1 MMKMVKY
8 DFKRSASVF
17 LVGAIVFI
25 IIQALIWWLIPHQN
39 VNVGIPMSPEVRI
52 STHEAKFSFSVVAYL
67 FLVGALLIHIGKTY
81 NTNLQSYSRRLA
93 PVSSL
98 SMIFSSVIFAW
109 ICMIAVALLALIH
122 GLVYMIFTDLSV
134 LQFFKDIKWLE
145 VADLLFSMWWVFT
158 FILFIVYL
166 ANTVTLS
173 LRIKGR
179 ALIGTAVFFL
189 VAVGGGYLEEL
200 ILPQDWLE
208 LDTLIG
214 NIGTFT
220 YEAIFVAL
228 FVYLMVKLI
237 DRRVEV

>member
-1 MMKMVKY
+1 MV
-8 DFKRSASVF
+8 
-17 LVGAIVFI
+17 G
-25 IIQALIWWLIPHQN
+25 
-39 VNVGIPMSPEVRI
+39 
-52 STHEAKFSFSVVAYL
+52 
-67 FLVGALLIHIGKTY
+67 
-81 NTNLQSYSRRLA
+81 
-93 PVSSL
+93 
-98 SMIFSSVIFAW
+98 
-109 ICMIAVALLALIH
+109 VALLALIH

-145 VADLLFSMWWVFT
+145 VADLLFSMWWVFS